1 MLFLKDCAEKF
12 KKMGEMRLDG
22 RKHTMCDYPKSE
34 NYLGGVGFLDF
45 LFCITALLAFP
56 INCVFKLKTFE
67 GFFDT

>member
-12 KKMGEMRLDG
+12 KKMGEMRSDG

-45 LFCITALLAFP
+45 FSVQTALLAFP
-56 INCVFKLKTFE
+56 IHYVFIIKNF
-67 GFFDT
+67 